1 MLSFIL
7 RRVLG
12 MLPTLLIISAVCFL
26 VIKLQPGS
34 FTDQYLEDPRF
45 TRETAAAISRQLGLD
60 QPPVVQYFRWLG
72 GVLTRF
78 DFGYSFLQ
86 NRPVVTVIGELIGW
100 TVFIALITLLVSWLI
115 AVPLGIYTAFNRHSF
130 GSQLVGFLGYLGLAI
145 PDFLAALLIVAV
157 VLRLGGTNVGG
168 LFSPGYIGAPWSG
181 ARVLDLLGHLWIPV
195 LAVGL
200 EGVAGLM
207 RQMRASMLDVLGQ
220 DYVRTAKAKGAPQ
233 RQVIWRHAVR
243 NAINPLISLA
253 GLSLPTLISGTII
266 ISIVLNLPTIGPL
279 LYDSLINKDQYMAL
293 TLLMFSAALLL
304 VGNLLADVALAWA
317 DPRVR
322 YA

>member
-12 MLPTLLIISAVCFL
+12 MLPTLLIISAICFL

-45 TRETAAAISRQLGLD
+45 TKETAAAIARQLGLD
-60 QPPVVQYFRWLG
+60 QPPVVQYLRWLA
-72 GVLTRF
+72 GVITHF

-86 NRPVVTVIGELIGW
+86 NRPVVTVIGELLGW
-100 TVFIALITLLVSWLI
+100 TVFIAFFTLVFSWLVAI
-115 AVPLGIYTAFNRHSF
+115 PLGIYTAFNRHSV
-130 GSQLVGFLGYLGLAI
+130 GSQIIGFLGYLGLAI
-145 PDFLAALLIVAV
+145 PDFLAALLIVAL

-168 LFSPGYIGAPWSG
+168 LFSPQFIDAPWSW
-181 ARVLDLLGHLWIPV
+181 ARVLDLLNHLWIPV

-220 DYVRTAKAKGAPQ
+220 DYVRTARAKGARPQ
-233 RQVIWRHAVR
+233 QVIWRHAVR

-279 LYDSLINKDQYMAL
+279 LYDSLVNKDQYMAL
-293 TLLMFSAALLL
+293 TLLMMSAFLLL
-304 VGNLLADVALAWA
+304 IGNLLSDIALAWA

>member
-12 MLPTLLIISAVCFL
+12 MVPTLLIISAVCFL

-60 QPPVVQYFRWLG
+60 QPPVAQYFRWLG
-72 GVLTRF
+72 GVVTRF

-100 TVFIALITLLVSWLI
+100 TVFIALTTLLFSWLI
-115 AVPLGIYTAFNRHSF
+115 AVPLGIYTAFNRHSAA
-130 GSQLVGFLGYLGLAI
+130 SQAIGFLGYLGLAI
-145 PDFLAALLIVAV
+145 PDFLAALLIVAL
-157 VLRLGGTNVGG
+157 VLRLGGSNVGG
-168 LFSPGYIGAPWSG
+168 LFSPEYIGAPWSWG
-181 ARVLDLLGHLWIPV
+181 RVLDLLGHLWIPV

-220 DYVRTAKAKGAPQ
+220 DYVRTAKAKGAGQ

-243 NAINPLISLA
+243 NAVNPLISLA

-293 TLLMFSAALLL
+293 TLLMFSAARLLI
-304 VGNLLADVALAWA
+304 GNLLADVARAWA

>member
-12 MLPTLLIISAVCFL
+12 MVPTLLIISAVCFL

-60 QPPVVQYFRWLG
+60 QPPVTQYFRWLG
-72 GVLTRF
+72 GVVTRF

-86 NRPVVTVIGELIGW
+86 NRPVATVIGELIGW
-100 TVFIALITLLVSWLI
+100 TVFIALTTLLVSWLI
-115 AVPLGIYTAFNRHSF
+115 AVPLGIYTAFNRHSAA
-130 GSQLVGFLGYLGLAI
+130 SQVIGFLGYLGLAI
-145 PDFLAALLIVAV
+145 PDFLAALLIVAL
-157 VLRLGGTNVGG
+157 VLRLGGSNVGG
-168 LFSPGYIGAPWSG
+168 LFSPEYIGAPWSWG
-181 ARVLDLLGHLWIPV
+181 RVLDLLGHLWIPV

-220 DYVRTAKAKGAPQ
+220 DYVRTAKAKGAAQ

-279 LYDSLINKDQYMAL
+279 LYDSLTNKDQ
-293 TLLMFSAALLL
+293 
-304 VGNLLADVALAWA
+304 
-317 DPRVR
+317 
-322 YA
+322 

>member
-12 MLPTLLIISAVCFL
+12 MVPTLLIISAVCFL

-60 QPPVVQYFRWLG
+60 QPPVAQYFRWLG
-72 GVLTRF
+72 GVVTRF

-100 TVFIALITLLVSWLI
+100 TVFIALTTLLVSWLI
-115 AVPLGIYTAFNRHSF
+115 AVPLGIYTAFNRHSAA
-130 GSQLVGFLGYLGLAI
+130 SQAIGFLGYLGLAI
-145 PDFLAALLIVAV
+145 PDFLAALLIVAL
-157 VLRLGGTNVGG
+157 VLRLGGSNVGG
-168 LFSPGYIGAPWSG
+168 LFSPEYIGAPWSWG
-181 ARVLDLLGHLWIPV
+181 RVLDLLGHLWIPV

-220 DYVRTAKAKGAPQ
+220 DYVRTARAKGAGQ

-304 VGNLLADVALAWA
+304 IGNLLADVALAWA

>member
-12 MLPTLLIISAVCFL
+12 MVPTLLIISAVCFL

-60 QPPVVQYFRWLG
+60 QPPVAQYFRWLG
-72 GVLTRF
+72 GVVTRF

-100 TVFIALITLLVSWLI
+100 TVFIALTTLLVSWLI
-115 AVPLGIYTAFNRHSF
+115 AVPLGIYTAFNRHSAA
-130 GSQLVGFLGYLGLAI
+130 SQAIGFLGYLGLAI
-145 PDFLAALLIVAV
+145 PDFLAALLIVAL
-157 VLRLGGTNVGG
+157 VLRLGGSNVGG
-168 LFSPGYIGAPWSG
+168 LFSPEYIGAPWSWG
-181 ARVLDLLGHLWIPV
+181 RVLDLLGHLWIPV

-220 DYVRTAKAKGAPQ
+220 DYVRTAKAKGAGQ

-304 VGNLLADVALAWA
+304 IGNLLADVALAWA

>member
-168 LFSPGYIGAPWSG
+168 LFSPGYIDAPWSG
-181 ARVLDLLGHLWIPV
+181 GRVLDLLGHLWIPV

>member
-12 MLPTLLIISAVCFL
+12 MVPTLLIISAVCFL

-60 QPPVVQYFRWLG
+60 QPPVAQYFRWLG

-100 TVFIALITLLVSWLI
+100 TVFIALTTLVVSWLI
-115 AVPLGIYTAFNRHSF
+115 AVPLGIYTAFNRHSAA
-130 GSQLVGFLGYLGLAI
+130 SQVIGFLGYLGLAI
-145 PDFLAALLIVAV
+145 PDFLAALLIVAL
-157 VLRLGGTNVGG
+157 VLRLGGSNVGG
-168 LFSPGYIGAPWSG
+168 LFSPQYIGAPWSWG
-181 ARVLDLLGHLWIPV
+181 RLLDLLGHLWIPV

-220 DYVRTAKAKGAPQ
+220 DYVRTAKAKGAGQ

-243 NAINPLISLA
+243 NAVNPLISLA

-304 VGNLLADVALAWA
+304 IGNLLADVALAWA

>member
-1 MLSFIL
+1 VLSFIL

-12 MLPTLLIISAVCFL
+12 MVPTLLIISAVCFL

-60 QPPVVQYFRWLG
+60 QPPVAQYFRWLG
-72 GVLTRF
+72 GVVTRF

-100 TVFIALITLLVSWLI
+100 TVFIALTTLLVSWLI
-115 AVPLGIYTAFNRHSF
+115 AVPLGIYTAFNRHSAA
-130 GSQLVGFLGYLGLAI
+130 SQVIGFLGYLGLAI
-145 PDFLAALLIVAV
+145 PDFLAALLIVAL
-157 VLRLGGTNVGG
+157 VLRLGGSNVGG
-168 LFSPGYIGAPWSG
+168 LFSPEYIGAPWSWG
-181 ARVLDLLGHLWIPV
+181 RVLDLLGHLWIPV

-220 DYVRTAKAKGAPQ
+220 DYVRTARAKGAGQ

-243 NAINPLISLA
+243 NAVNPLISLA

-304 VGNLLADVALAWA
+304 IGNLLADVALAWA

>member
-7 RRVLG
+7 RRLLG
-12 MLPTLLIISAVCFL
+12 MIPTLLVISAVCFL

-45 TRETAAAISRQLGLD
+45 TRATAAAISRQLGLD
-60 QPPVVQYFRWLG
+60 LPPVVQYFHWLG
-72 GVLTRF
+72 GVLTRL

-86 NRPVVTVIGELIGW
+86 NRPVVSVIGELLGW

-115 AVPLGIYTAFNRHSF
+115 AVPLGIYTAFNRHSVL
-130 GSQLVGFLGYLGLAI
+130 SQVLGVLGYIGLAI
-145 PDFLAALLIVAV
+145 PDFLAALLIVAL

-168 LFSPGYIGAPWSG
+168 LFSPQYIGAEWSW
-181 ARVLDLLGHLWIPV
+181 ARVADLLNHLWIPV

-220 DYVRTAKAKGAPQ
+220 DYVRTARAKGAEP
-233 RQVIWRHAVR
+233 RRVIWRHAVR

-293 TLLMFSAALLL
+293 TLLMFSALLL
-304 VGNLLADVALAWA
+304 LIGNLLADVALAWA

>member
-1 MLSFIL
+1 MLNFVI

-12 MLPTLLIISAVCFL
+12 MIPTLLIISALCFF

-34 FTDQYLEDPRF
+34 FTDQFLEDPRF

-60 QPPVVQYFRWLG
+60 QPPVIQYLHWLW
-72 GVLTRF
+72 GVITRL

-86 NRPVVTVIGELIGW
+86 NRPVVTVIGELLGW
-100 TVFIALITLLVSWLI
+100 TVFVALITLLVSWVVAI
-115 AVPLGIYTAFNRHSF
+115 PLGIYTAFRRHSA
-130 GSQLVGFLGYLGLAI
+130 GAQVANVLGYVGLAI
-145 PDFLAALLIVAV
+145 PDFLAALLLVAL
-157 VLRLGGTNVGG
+157 VLKFGGQNVGG
-168 LFSPGYIGAPWSG
+168 LFSPRYIGVPWSWP
-181 ARVLDLLGHLWIPV
+181 RVLDLLNHLWIPV

-220 DYVRTAKAKGAPQ
+220 DYVRTARAKGVASN
-233 RQVIWRHAVR
+233 RVVWKHAVR

-253 GLSLPTLISGTII
+253 GLSLPSLISGTII

-279 LYDSLINKDQYMAL
+279 LYDSLVNKDQYTAL
-293 TLLMFSAALLL
+293 TLLMLSAFLLL
-304 VGNLLADVALAWA
+304 IGNLLADVALAWA

>member
-12 MLPTLLIISAVCFL
+12 MVPTLLIISAVCFL

-60 QPPVVQYFRWLG
+60 QPPVAQYFRWLG
-72 GVLTRF
+72 GVITRF

-100 TVFIALITLLVSWLI
+100 TVFIALTTLLVSWLI
-115 AVPLGIYTAFNRHSF
+115 AVPLGIYTAFNRDSAA
-130 GSQLVGFLGYLGLAI
+130 SQVIGFLGYLGLAI
-145 PDFLAALLIVAV
+145 PDFLAALLIVAL
-157 VLRLGGTNVGG
+157 VLRLGGSNVGG
-168 LFSPGYIGAPWSG
+168 LFSPQYIGAPWSWG
-181 ARVLDLLGHLWIPV
+181 RVLDLLGHLWIPV

-220 DYVRTAKAKGAPQ
+220 DYVRTAKAKGAGQ

-304 VGNLLADVALAWA
+304 IGNLLADVALAWA

>member
-12 MLPTLLIISAVCFL
+12 MVPTLLIISAVCFL

-60 QPPVVQYFRWLG
+60 QPPVAQYFRWLG
-72 GVLTRF
+72 GVITRF

-100 TVFIALITLLVSWLI
+100 TVFIALTTLLVSWLI
-115 AVPLGIYTAFNRHSF
+115 AVPLGIYTAFNRHSAA
-130 GSQLVGFLGYLGLAI
+130 SQVIGFLGYLGLAI
-145 PDFLAALLIVAV
+145 PDFLAALLIVAL
-157 VLRLGGTNVGG
+157 VLRLGGSNVGG
-168 LFSPGYIGAPWSG
+168 LFSPQYIGVPWSWG
-181 ARVLDLLGHLWIPV
+181 RVLDLLGHLWIPV

-220 DYVRTAKAKGAPQ
+220 DYVRTAKAKGAGQ

-304 VGNLLADVALAWA
+304 IGNLLADVALAWA

>member
-12 MLPTLLIISAVCFL
+12 MVPTLLIISAVCFL

-60 QPPVVQYFRWLG
+60 QPPVAQYFRWLG
-72 GVLTRF
+72 GVVTRF

-100 TVFIALITLLVSWLI
+100 TVFIALTTLLFSWLI
-115 AVPLGIYTAFNRHSF
+115 AVPLGIYTAFNRHSAA
-130 GSQLVGFLGYLGLAI
+130 SQVIGFLGYLGLAI
-145 PDFLAALLIVAV
+145 PDFLAALLIVAL
-157 VLRLGGTNVGG
+157 VLRQGGSNVGG
-168 LFSPGYIGAPWSG
+168 LFSPEYIGAPWSWG
-181 ARVLDLLGHLWIPV
+181 RVLDLLGHLWIPV

-220 DYVRTAKAKGAPQ
+220 DYVRTARAKGAGQ

-304 VGNLLADVALAWA
+304 IGNLLADVALAWA

>member
-1 MLSFIL
+1 M
-7 RRVLG
+7 V
-12 MLPTLLIISAVCFL
+12 PTLLIISAVCFL

-60 QPPVVQYFRWLG
+60 QPPVAQYFRWLG
-72 GVLTRF
+72 GVVTRF

-100 TVFIALITLLVSWLI
+100 TVFIALTTLLVSWLI
-115 AVPLGIYTAFNRHSF
+115 AVPLGIYTAFNRHSAA
-130 GSQLVGFLGYLGLAI
+130 SQVIGFLGYLGLAI
-145 PDFLAALLIVAV
+145 PDFLAALLIVAL
-157 VLRLGGTNVGG
+157 VLRLGGSNVGG
-168 LFSPGYIGAPWSG
+168 LFSPQYIGAPWSWG
-181 ARVLDLLGHLWIPV
+181 RVLDLLGHLWIPV

-220 DYVRTAKAKGAPQ
+220 DYVRTARAKGAGQ

-304 VGNLLADVALAWA
+304 IGNLLADVALAWA